1 MSGGEKQRVSFARA
15 LSNKPKIIFADEPTA
30 NLDQTT
36 GLSIIRLMKKM
47 NQLFIGIIVAMSLG
61 GYFLYQ
67 QNESLKIENLAFQ
80 VRDQEQTATIKAQ
93 QESFERQ
100 SSALNNMTARNAEIE
115 GEMNRYLDIFKRH
128 NLNKLAIAKPG
139 LIEKRVNDGTAKIFI
154 TIENDSK
161 ALDNLDDASTTDN

>member
-1 MSGGEKQRVSFARA
+1 
-15 LSNKPKIIFADEPTA
+15 
-30 NLDQTT
+30 
-36 GLSIIRLMKKM
+36 M
-47 NQLFIGIIVAMSLG
+47 NQLFIGIIIAMALG

-93 QESFERQ
+93 QESFARQ
-100 SSALNNMTARNAEIE
+100 SQALNNMTARNAEIE

>member
-1 MSGGEKQRVSFARA
+1 MC
-15 LSNKPKIIFADEPTA
+15 
-30 NLDQTT
+30 
-36 GLSIIRLMKKM
+36 IRDR
-47 NQLFIGIIVAMSLG
+47 FIGIIIALSLG

-139 LIEKRVNDGTAKIFI
+139 LIEKRVNDGTKKVFE
-154 TIENDSK
+154 TIEEDSK
-161 ALDNLDDASTTDN
+161 ALDNLDDPTTTNN

>member
-1 MSGGEKQRVSFARA
+1 
-15 LSNKPKIIFADEPTA
+15 
-30 NLDQTT
+30 
-36 GLSIIRLMKKM
+36 M
-47 NQLFIGIIVAMSLG
+47 NQLFIGIILAMSLG

-80 VRDQEQTATIKAQ
+80 VRDQEQQETIKAQ
-93 QESFERQ
+93 QESFAKQ
-100 SSALNNMTARNAEIE
+100 SKALNNLTSRNAEIE
-115 GEMNRYLDIFKRH
+115 GEMTRYLDIFKRH

-161 ALDNLDDASTTDN
+161 SLDNLDDTSTTNN

>member
-1 MSGGEKQRVSFARA
+1 
-15 LSNKPKIIFADEPTA
+15 
-30 NLDQTT
+30 
-36 GLSIIRLMKKM
+36 M

-128 NLNKLAIAKPG
+128 NMNKLAIAKPG
-139 LIEKRVNDGTAKIFI
+139 LIEKRVNDGTKKVFE
-154 TIENDSK
+154 TIEEDSK
-161 ALDNLDDASTTDN
+161 SLDNLDDPTTTDN

>member
-1 MSGGEKQRVSFARA
+1 
-15 LSNKPKIIFADEPTA
+15 
-30 NLDQTT
+30 
-36 GLSIIRLMKKM
+36 M
-47 NQLFIGIIVAMSLG
+47 NQLFIGIIIALSLD

-139 LIEKRVNDGTAKIFI
+139 LIEKRVNDGTKKVFE
-154 TIENDSK
+154 TIEEDSK
-161 ALDNLDDASTTDN
+161 SLDNLDDPTTTNN

>member
-1 MSGGEKQRVSFARA
+1 
-15 LSNKPKIIFADEPTA
+15 
-30 NLDQTT
+30 
-36 GLSIIRLMKKM
+36 M
-47 NQLFIGIIVAMSLG
+47 NQLFIGIIIAMALG

-100 SSALNNMTARNAEIE
+100 SQALNNMTARNAEIE

-139 LIEKRVNDGTAKIFI
+139 LIEKRVNDGTKKVFE
-154 TIENDSK
+154 TIEKDSQS
-161 ALDNLDDASTTDN
+161 LDNLDDTTTTDN

>member
-1 MSGGEKQRVSFARA
+1 
-15 LSNKPKIIFADEPTA
+15 
-30 NLDQTT
+30 
-36 GLSIIRLMKKM
+36 M
-47 NQLFIGIIVAMSLG
+47 NQLFIGIIIAMALG

-161 ALDNLDDASTTDN
+161 ALDNLDDTSTTDN

>member
-1 MSGGEKQRVSFARA
+1 
-15 LSNKPKIIFADEPTA
+15 
-30 NLDQTT
+30 
-36 GLSIIRLMKKM
+36 M
-47 NQLFIGIIVAMSLG
+47 NQLFIGIIIAMALG

-139 LIEKRVNDGTAKIFI
+139 LIEKRVNDGTKKVFE
-154 TIENDSK
+154 TIEEDSK
-161 ALDNLDDASTTDN
+161 SLDNLDDPTTTDN

>member
-1 MSGGEKQRVSFARA
+1 
-15 LSNKPKIIFADEPTA
+15 
-30 NLDQTT
+30 
-36 GLSIIRLMKKM
+36 M
-47 NQLFIGIIVAMSLG
+47 NQLFIGIIIAMALG

>member
-1 MSGGEKQRVSFARA
+1 
-15 LSNKPKIIFADEPTA
+15 
-30 NLDQTT
+30 
-36 GLSIIRLMKKM
+36 M
-47 NQLFIGIIVAMSLG
+47 NQLFIGIIIAMALG

-139 LIEKRVNDGTAKIFI
+139 LIEKRVNDGTTKVFE
-154 TIENDSK
+154 TIEEDSK
-161 ALDNLDDASTTDN
+161 SLDNLDDPTTTNN

>member
-1 MSGGEKQRVSFARA
+1 
-15 LSNKPKIIFADEPTA
+15 
-30 NLDQTT
+30 
-36 GLSIIRLMKKM
+36 M

-80 VRDQEQTATIKAQ
+80 VRDQEQQATIKAQ

-139 LIEKRVNDGTAKIFI
+139 LIEKRVNDGTKKVFE
-154 TIENDSK
+154 TIEEDSK
-161 ALDNLDDASTTDN
+161 SLDNLDDPTTTDN

>member
-1 MSGGEKQRVSFARA
+1 
-15 LSNKPKIIFADEPTA
+15 
-30 NLDQTT
+30 
-36 GLSIIRLMKKM
+36 M
-47 NQLFIGIIVAMSLG
+47 NQLFIGIIIALSLG

-139 LIEKRVNDGTAKIFI
+139 LIEKRVNDGTKKIFE
-154 TIENDSK
+154 TIEEDSK
-161 ALDNLDDASTTDN
+161 ALYNLDNPSTDSN

>member
-1 MSGGEKQRVSFARA
+1 
-15 LSNKPKIIFADEPTA
+15 
-30 NLDQTT
+30 
-36 GLSIIRLMKKM
+36 M
-47 NQLFIGIIVAMSLG
+47 NQLFIGIILAMALG

-67 QNESLKIENLAFQ
+67 QNESLKLENLSFQ
-80 VRDQEQTATIKAQ
+80 VRDQEQQATIQAQ

-139 LIEKRVNDGTAKIFI
+139 LIEKRVNDGTKKVFE
-154 TIENDSK
+154 TIEEDSK
-161 ALDNLDDASTTDN
+161 SLDNLDDPTTTNN

>member
-1 MSGGEKQRVSFARA
+1 
-15 LSNKPKIIFADEPTA
+15 
-30 NLDQTT
+30 
-36 GLSIIRLMKKM
+36 M

-93 QESFERQ
+93 QESFEKQ
-100 SSALNNMTARNAEIE
+100 SQALNNLTSRNAEIE

-139 LIEKRVNDGTAKIFI
+139 LIEKRVNDGTKKVFE
-154 TIENDSK
+154 TIEEDSK
-161 ALDNLDDASTTDN
+161 SLDNLDDTSTTDN

>member
-1 MSGGEKQRVSFARA
+1 
-15 LSNKPKIIFADEPTA
+15 
-30 NLDQTT
+30 
-36 GLSIIRLMKKM
+36 M
-47 NQLFIGIIVAMSLG
+47 NQLFVGIILALSLG

-80 VRDQEQTATIKAQ
+80 VRDQEQQDTIKAQ
-93 QESFERQ
+93 QESFAKQ
-100 SSALNNMTARNAEIE
+100 SKALNNLTSRNAEIE
-115 GEMNRYLDIFKRH
+115 GEMTRYLDIFKRH

-161 ALDNLDDASTTDN
+161 MLDNLDDASTTNN

>member
-1 MSGGEKQRVSFARA
+1 
-15 LSNKPKIIFADEPTA
+15 
-30 NLDQTT
+30 
-36 GLSIIRLMKKM
+36 M
-47 NQLFIGIIVAMSLG
+47 NQLFIGIIIAMALG

-139 LIEKRVNDGTAKIFI
+139 LIEKRVNDGTKKVFE
-154 TIENDSK
+154 TIEEDSK
-161 ALDNLDDASTTDN
+161 SLDNLDDPTTTNN

>member
-1 MSGGEKQRVSFARA
+1 
-15 LSNKPKIIFADEPTA
+15 
-30 NLDQTT
+30 
-36 GLSIIRLMKKM
+36 M
-47 NQLFIGIIVAMSLG
+47 NQLFIGIIIAMSLG

-80 VRDQEQTATIKAQ
+80 VRDQEQQATIKAQ

-139 LIEKRVNDGTAKIFI
+139 LIEKRVNDGTKKIFE
-154 TIENDSK
+154 TIEEDSK
-161 ALDNLDDASTTDN
+161 SLDNLDDPTTTDN